1 MENTVNKYLQDLY
14 GLNPDIPHMA
24 LQFPRLP
31 PGLTHPMFNIHK
43 NPAKEQFSRDVET
56 INQKLQGFQHM
67 YQQYAAGLL
76 TMNSAIIPPGH
87 PLYTRQNSVE
97 TLQTENDKLLKE
109 NLELKKQIEKINKEK
124 TLKKI
129 ASVNLYIVHDALSI
143 FIFIF

>member
-1 MENTVNKYLQDLY
+1 MDDMVIRQLQDIY
-14 GLNPDIPHMA
+14 GMNPNTPHMA

-31 PGLTHPMFNIHK
+31 PGLLHPMFKIHE
-43 NPAKEQFSRDVET
+43 NPVKEQLSKQAST
-56 INQKLQGFQHM
+56 INQKLPGFQHM

-109 NLELKKQIEKINKEK
+109 NLELKKKIQKE
-124 TLKKI
+124 
-129 ASVNLYIVHDALSI
+129 SEQRS
-143 FIFIF
+143 

>member
-1 MENTVNKYLQDLY
+1 MFMDNMIANHLRDLY
-14 GLNPDIPHMA
+14 GLNPNIPHMA
-24 LQFPRLP
+24 FQFPRLP
-31 PGLTHPMFNIHK
+31 PGLANPMFKIHE
-43 NPAKEQFSRDVET
+43 NPMKEQFLKNAGT

-109 NLELKKQIEKINKEK
+109 NLELKKKLDSESKSK
-124 TLKKI
+124 
-129 ASVNLYIVHDALSI
+129 
-143 FIFIF
+143 

>member
-1 MENTVNKYLQDLY
+1 MAIKQLQDLY
-14 GLNPDIPHMA
+14 GMNPNIPHMA

-31 PGLTHPMFNIHK
+31 PGLSHPMFKIYE
-43 NPAKEQFSRDVET
+43 NPMKEQFSKQAST

-97 TLQTENDKLLKE
+97 TLQAENDKLLKE
-109 NLELKKQIEKINKEK
+109 NLELKKKLEKESEK
-124 TLKKI
+124 
-129 ASVNLYIVHDALSI
+129 S
-143 FIFIF
+143 